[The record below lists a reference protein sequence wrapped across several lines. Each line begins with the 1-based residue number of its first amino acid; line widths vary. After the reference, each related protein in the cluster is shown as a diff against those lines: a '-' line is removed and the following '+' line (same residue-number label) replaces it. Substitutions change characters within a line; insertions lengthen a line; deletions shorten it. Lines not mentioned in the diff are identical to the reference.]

1 MDGKEVDK
9 SHVRSSY
16 LELRSACIPLSLLV
30 CLASSSDRTLLL
42 YSIIEDRVMLKKTI
56 AASLLLSM
64 IAVTA
69 FASQADAKRRCPPGY
84 EDFFNICVYTGH

>member
-1 MDGKEVDK
+1 MLPCE
-9 SHVRSSY
+9 
-16 LELRSACIPLSLLV
+16 PLSLLV
-30 CLASSSDRTLLL
+30 RLVSTPDKTLLL
-42 YSIIEDRVMLKKTI
+42 HSIIEDRVMLKKTI

-84 EDFFNICVYTGH
+84 EDFFNICIYTGHT